1 MGEGERT
8 SFICKSKVLGYDEGK
23 KIGER
28 RREKERERHLSVS
41 PRY

>member
-8 SFICKSKVLGYDEGK
+8 SFIGKSKVVGCDEER

-28 RREKERERHLSVS
+28 RREKERERRLSVS
-41 PRY
+41 PR